1 MGRCNSSVIVL
12 HFTLLLHYY
21 YTTFE
26 KTKKHGATTGI
37 TTRHTKITL
46 DQTRDSRLNRTRRPQ
61 NIFAADS

>member
-26 KTKKHGATTGI
+26 KTKKHGGLLV
-37 TTRHTKITL
+37 HK
-46 DQTRDSRLNRTRRPQ
+46 RDRFTDGLVTQ
-61 NIFAADS
+61 FLYF